1 MILHAVGRALDDDG
15 FSLVEEAVQNGG
27 GDAGI
32 VTENRRPLLERLV
45 GGDDEGAALVALAD
59 DLEEEVGPGLVQRQV
74 GPAALQNSLPI
85 DSNVSDRTQR

>member
-59 DLEEEVGPGLVQRQV
+59 DLEEEVGASLVEGQV
-74 GPAALQNSLPI
+74 ADFVQ
-85 DSNVSDRTQR
+85 